1 MRGMARRAVV
11 CYGLV
16 MTGLFFAILIL
27 TGVSGGEELAKTAAM
42 QSSYKLTVASTR
54 GTIYDCNLNAMTGLE
69 KEYTAAVVPGVQSTA
84 ALNRVLSPSQMGQVY
99 ETLSQGQPFTLR
111 LPQKVDAKGV
121 DVFVVDKRYSEHQEA
136 AHILGYLNG
145 SGEGAA
151 GVEKAFNDV
160 LSKNQG
166 RITVS
171 YRVDALNRVLAG
183 EQEEISDTTSLERS
197 GVVLTLDQ
205 TIQAIAERAADSTK
219 LTKAGILV
227 LEVPSGKIR
236 AMVSR
241 PNFSPENVAAVL
253 KSPDSPLLN
262 RCMSAYSVGSVFKL
276 VSAAAALEYGI
287 SPDYSYTCTGAINVD
302 GGLFHCFNGESHGK
316 ENMKQAIANSC
327 NAYFVNLMQQVPP
340 QQFLL
345 MAQSLGFGR
354 SSLVAPGIASDPGI
368 LPTLKSLAVPRAL
381 ANFSFGQGDL
391 TATPL
396 QIAALVN
403 AVASGGV
410 YSQPT
415 LYEGTVDQNL
425 KFTDRAAQAQGTRVM
440 TESTARLLQTFMQ
453 ASIEVGTSNKGK
465 PDFGGAGAKTAT
477 AQTGHFT
484 NGVENVES
492 WFAGFYPYDHP
503 KYVVCIFAEGG
514 SGGGTTCGPAFRQ
527 IADNLYALM
536 NQKALSATPV
546 GFQGN

>member
-1 MRGMARRAVV
+1 MRGMARRTVV
-11 CYGLV
+11 CYGLL

-27 TGVSGGEELAKTAAM
+27 RGVSGGEELAKTAEL

-69 KEYTAAVVPGVQSTA
+69 KQYAAAIVPSVQSTA
-84 ALNRVLSPSQMGQVY
+84 ALDRILPASQMQQVY
-99 ETLSQGQPFTLR
+99 ETLSQGQPFVLK
-111 LPQKVDAKGV
+111 LPQKIEAKGM
-121 DVFVVDKRYSEHQEA
+121 DVFTVDKRYSEHQEA

-145 SGEGAA
+145 TGEGAA
-151 GVEKAFNDV
+151 GVEKAFNNV
-160 LSKNQG
+160 LSQGQG

-183 EQEEISDTTSLERS
+183 EQEEISDTTSLGRS

-205 TIQAIAERAADSTK
+205 TLQTLAEQAADSTK
-219 LTKAGILV
+219 LTKAGILI

-287 SPDYSYTCTGAINVD
+287 SPDYSYTCNGAINVD
-302 GGLFHCFNGESHGK
+302 GAYFHCFNGESHGK
-316 ENMKQAIANSC
+316 ENMQQAIANSC

-354 SSLVAPGIASDPGI
+354 SSLVAPGIASDPGV
-368 LPTLKSLAVPRAL
+368 LPSLKSLAVPRAL

-410 YSQPT
+410 YTQPT
-415 LYEGTVDQNL
+415 LYEGIVDRNL
-425 KFTDRAAQAQGTRVM
+425 KFTSRAAQPQETRAM
-440 TESTARLLQTFMQ
+440 SEETARLLQTFME
-453 ASIEVGTSNKGK
+453 ASIEVGTSKKGK

-477 AQTGHFT
+477 AQTGHYT
-484 NGVENVES
+484 NGIEDVES
-492 WFAGFYPYDHP
+492 WFAGFYPYNHP
-503 KYVVCIFAEGG
+503 KYVICIFAEGG
-514 SGGGTTCGPAFRQ
+514 SGGGATCGPAFRQ

-536 NQKALSATPV
+536 NQKALSASPLSV
-546 GFQGN
+546 HGN